1 MGTSIIYG
9 EDWFKVRTHLPTEIE
24 DMAVESGALL
34 RRRQIRSAEML
45 LRILLSYVCGKN
57 SLEKTVAAASRKG
70 WAKMSANALHLR
82 LRGSEG
88 FLEKVLLGLLS
99 RSARISSCAQ
109 KRIRIVDAT
118 FLSAPGAST
127 SDFTL
132 HMQYDPSTGCPV
144 GLEVAD
150 GHSGESF
157 RLHKFSPG
165 DLVLGDR
172 AYGKC
177 RGIDSVLQQG
187 ADVLVRLYVPNIR
200 LVDAHGVT
208 MRSEFL
214 ASQVPEEGCAQFE
227 LSMPVPPGRA
237 RPGGWKTS
245 EAARTH
251 PVRVIATR
259 IQDDEIMW
267 LLTNLRADELSA
279 QDALAMYR
287 GRWQIELFFKRLKS
301 ILDLDELPTRDP
313 TSARPWILLKVI
325 AAILALRLSE
335 GDFFPCATKQD
346 EEPQSLEEHE
356 RRILDAQG
364 VPGRADPRRQTPPK
378 RPTAAQGAS
387 AQATLFLEDGLA
399 AVPA

>member
-1 MGTSIIYG
+1 MGTSVIYG

-24 DMAVESGALL
+24 DMAAESGALV

-57 SLEKTVAAASRKG
+57 SLEKTVAAAARKG

-88 FLEKVLLGLLS
+88 FIEKVFLSLLG
-99 RSARISSCAQ
+99 RSARISSRAK

-144 GLEVAD
+144 GLELAD

-157 RLHKFSPG
+157 RLHKFFPG

-200 LVDAHGVT
+200 LVDADGVT
-208 MRSEFL
+208 VRPEFL
-214 ASQVPEEGCAQFE
+214 ASQVPEEGCAEFE
-227 LSMPVPPGRA
+227 LSMPVAPEPSKST
-237 RPGGWKTS
+237 WKTS
-245 EAARTH
+245 EAVRIY

-259 IQDDEIMW
+259 IQDGEIMW
-267 LLTNLRADELSA
+267 LLTNLKAEDLSA

-287 GRWQIELFFKRLKS
+287 ERWQIELFFKRLKS

-313 TSARPWILLKVI
+313 TSARPWILLKMI

-335 GDFFPCATKQD
+335 GDFFPCAAEQE
-346 EEPQSLEEHE
+346 EEPQPVEEHE
-356 RRILDAQG
+356 RRALHAQG
-364 VPGRADPRRQTPPK
+364 VPGRTDPRRQNPSK
-378 RPTAAQGAS
+378 RLSPAQGPN
-387 AQATLFLEDGLA
+387 AQATLFMEDGLA
-399 AVPA
+399 LVPA

>member
-1 MGTSIIYG
+1 MGTSVIYG
-9 EDWFKVRTHLPTEIE
+9 EDWFKVRTHLPIEIE
-24 DMAVESGALL
+24 DMAVESGALV

-88 FLEKVLLGLLS
+88 FIEKVLLGLLS
-99 RSARISSCAQ
+99 RSAQISSRAK

-132 HMQYDPSTGCPV
+132 HMQYNPSGGCPV
-144 GLEVAD
+144 GLELAD

-200 LVDAHGVT
+200 LVDAKGATVKPQ
-208 MRSEFL
+208 FL
-214 ASQVPEEGCAQFE
+214 ASQVPQEGCVEFE
-227 LSMPVPPGRA
+227 LWMPVPPEHSNSR
-237 RPGGWKTS
+237 WKTA
-245 EAARTH
+245 EAVRTY

-259 IQDDEIMW
+259 IQNAEIMW
-267 LLTNLRADELSA
+267 LLTNLSADELSA

-287 GRWQIELFFKRLKS
+287 ERWQIELFFKRLKS

-335 GDFFPCATKQD
+335 GDFFPCAAEQ
-346 EEPQSLEEHE
+346 EEGPQPVEEHE
-356 RRILDAQG
+356 RRIYHAQG
-364 VPGRADPRRQTPPK
+364 VSGRADPRRQTPPK
-378 RPTAAQGAS
+378 RPTRTQGAS
-387 AQATLFLEDGLA
+387 AQATLFLDDGLA
-399 AVPA
+399 ALPA